1 MLKVAWSPAYVLPL
15 PPNHRFPMS
24 KYEVLPQ
31 QLLYEGTLKENNFFR
46 PDAADEKR
54 ILAVHDSAYWNKLKN
69 LSLTPAEIRRTGFP
83 LTERPTI
90 KIHPLTLNT
99 LKNIVYTKKTMGF
112 TDYTQTKALSEA
124 INLLAQSLPLKN
136 RPASIQKNEQKRSI
150 IIARSIAKRKKQTK
164 ETP

>member
-1 MLKVAWSPAYVLPL
+1 MNNELSQLQHTINQLKKSYNPTELLAIISELI
-15 PPNHRFPMS
+15 
-24 KYEVLPQ
+24 LPQ
-31 QLLYEGTLKENNFFR
+31 EQT
-46 PDAADEKR
+46 
-54 ILAVHDSAYWNKLKN
+54 KLTTA
-69 LSLTPAEIRRTGFP
+69 SF
-83 LTERPTI
+83 

-112 TDYTQTKALSEA
+112 ADYTQTKALSEA

-164 ETP
+164 ETQ